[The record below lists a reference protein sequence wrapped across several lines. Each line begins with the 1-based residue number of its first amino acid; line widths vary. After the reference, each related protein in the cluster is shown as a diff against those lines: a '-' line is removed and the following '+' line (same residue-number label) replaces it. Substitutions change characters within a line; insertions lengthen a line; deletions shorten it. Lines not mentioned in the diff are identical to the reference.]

1 MASLSLKN
9 VTKAYPNGFVAV
21 KDFNLEIADKEFIIF
36 VGPSGCGKS
45 TTLRMVAGL
54 EDISSGEL
62 YIDGKLVNDVE
73 PKDRDIAMVFQN
85 YALYP
90 HMSVYDNM
98 AFGLKLR
105 KTPKEEIDKLVH
117 EAARILDLEH
127 LLDRKPKALSG
138 GQRQRVAMG
147 RAIVRNP
154 KVFLMDE
161 PLSNLDAKLR
171 VQMRIEIAKLHQ
183 RLGTTII
190 YVTHD
195 QTEAMTL
202 GTRIVVMKD
211 GVVQQVDTPQN
222 LYQKPQNLFV
232 AGFMGSPQMNFMD
245 AVVEIKGDVAS
256 LKIAGKSIPL
266 PAAKSKKLIDGGYNG
281 KTVTF
286 GIRPEDVYD
295 SEAFVSSAPCVF
307 ESTIKVYE
315 LLGAEVYLYF
325 DLAEFPITARVD
337 SRTTARPGDAVKF
350 AFDVDKIHV
359 FDKETEQVITN

>member
-1 MASLSLKN
+1 MIA
-9 VTKAYPNGFVAV
+9 GFE
-21 KDFNLEIADKEFIIF
+21 EITEGD
-36 VGPSGCGKS
+36 
-45 TTLRMVAGL
+45 
-54 EDISSGEL
+54 L
-62 YIDGKLVNDVE
+62 YIDGKRGNE
-73 PKDRDIAMVFQN
+73 TAPRDRGIAMVFQN

-90 HMSVYDNM
+90 HMTVEKNIGY
-98 AFGLKLR
+98 GLKNM
-105 KTPKEEIDKLVH
+105 KMPADQIKKKVDWAID
-117 EAARILDLEH
+117 ILGLQEFRY
-127 LLDRKPKALSG
+127 RKPKNLSG
-138 GQRQRVAMG
+138 GQRQRVALG
-147 RAIVRNP
+147 RAIVKNQ

-211 GVVQQVDTPQN
+211 GVIQQVDTPQN
-222 LYQKPQNLFV
+222 LYEKPQNLFV
-232 AGFMGSPQMNFMD
+232 AGFMGSPQMNFLD
-245 AVVEIKGDVAS
+245 AVVEVNGDAVNLKVAD
-256 LKIAGKSIPL
+256 ISIPL
-266 PAAKSKKLIDGGYNG
+266 PPAKAKKLIEGGYAG

-295 SEAFVSSAPCVF
+295 SEMFIETAKCVF

-315 LLGAEVYLYF
+315 LLGAEVYLYC

-337 SRTTARPGDAVKF
+337 SRTTARPGDKVKF
-350 AFDVDKIHV
+350 AFDVEKIHV
-359 FDKETEQVITN
+359 FDKETEQIITN